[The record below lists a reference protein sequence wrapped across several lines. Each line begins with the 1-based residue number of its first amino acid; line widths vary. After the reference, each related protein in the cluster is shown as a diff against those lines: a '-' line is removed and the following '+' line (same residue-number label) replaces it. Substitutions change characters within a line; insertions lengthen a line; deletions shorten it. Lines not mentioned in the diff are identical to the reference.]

1 MSKPKKLFL
10 LDSYAL
16 IFRSYYAFIKNPMR
30 NAGGMNTSTV
40 FGFTLTL
47 DELLRKENP
56 THIIAAF
63 DASGP
68 TFRHEMYKPY
78 KANRDVTPEE
88 IKDSIPWI
96 KQLLAAFKI
105 PVIEKLGFE
114 ADDVIGTIAK
124 SAEQ

>member
-1 MSKPKKLFL
+1 MANSKKLFL

-16 IFRSYYAFIKNPMR
+16 IFRSYYAFIRNPMR
-30 NAGGMNTSTV
+30 NAVGMNTSTV

-47 DELLRKENP
+47 DELLRKEDP

-68 TFRHEMYKPY
+68 TFRHEMYQPY
-78 KANRDVTPEE
+78 KANRDATPEE
-88 IKDSIPWI
+88 IKESIPYV

-105 PVIEKLGFE
+105 PVI
-114 ADDVIGTIAK
+114 
-124 SAEQ
+124 